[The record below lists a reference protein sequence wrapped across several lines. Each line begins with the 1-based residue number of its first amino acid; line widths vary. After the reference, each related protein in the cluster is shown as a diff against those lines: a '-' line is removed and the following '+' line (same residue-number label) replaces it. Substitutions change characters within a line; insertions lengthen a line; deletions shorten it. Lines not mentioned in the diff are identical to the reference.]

1 MPLQKLTFRPGVN
14 REGTDYANEGG
25 WYDCDKIRFRSGF
38 PEKIGGW
45 IRLSAFTYDGVA
57 RSLWNWINL
66 EGTNYLGVGTNL
78 KYYIEKGGF
87 YYDITPLRKT
97 VNPMANNP
105 FASAFSTLNGNIS
118 ATATSIT
125 LANASSFPN
134 SGGIIKIDSEQML
147 YNGVSSNTLTGVIR
161 GYNGTTAA
169 THNTGANVGCSTIT
183 VTDVSN
189 GVVQNDFVTFS
200 GATAF
205 AGFSTTDLDT
215 EQQVFRV
222 VNSSKYTFNVAG
234 VFSTSQASGGGA
246 AVVAEY
252 QINTGLDVYI
262 VGTGWGAGTWPT
274 PGVHTLTNPFATT
287 SGSGTVVVT
296 HTAHGLTNGEYVRY
310 SGGTAVGGLS
320 AALLDRSFVIT
331 YINANSY
338 SISMGNNGY
347 GTPILASSTASG
359 GGTVTAYYQ
368 SGTRGWGQASTTT
381 GVGQQL
387 RLWSNDNYG
396 QNLVIAPRNGEIY
409 YWLANTGV
417 SARAHLL
424 SDLATF
430 YGFSGQ
436 FVPNKTL
443 EISSSS
449 IQRFVI
455 AFGANPYDPYD
466 PDTEFDPM
474 LVRWS
479 DQENPY
485 QWVPD
490 ITNQAGEF
498 RLSHGSTIVTSINTR
513 QEILVWTDSALY
525 SMQYLGPPYVYKFE
539 ILMDNISII
548 SPNSAI
554 TINNITYWMGD
565 GKFYQYSGRVETLPC
580 SLRQYVF
587 NDINKDQAYQI
598 FAGGNEGYNEVWW
611 FYCSTG
617 SNVVDKYVIYNY
629 LDKVWY
635 FGTMGRTA
643 WLDSGIRQY
652 PMAADYNERILYHE
666 SNVDDVS
673 GLTPAPIDAYI
684 QSSDF
689 DIGDGHNFGFV
700 WRILPDINFN
710 GSTVNQPYVTMTI
723 KPRQNS
729 GAPYSPAANPV
740 VQSNDNYGI
749 SRSYDI
755 QLFDGQV
762 YTRLRGRQMA
772 FRIESTELGVSWQL
786 GTPRIDIRNDGRR

>member
-45 IRLSAFTYDGVA
+45 IRLSSFTYDGVA
-57 RSLWNWINL
+57 RSLWNWIDL
-66 EGTNYLGVGTNL
+66 DGTNYLGVGTNL

-87 YYDITPLRKT
+87 YYDVTPIRKT
-97 VNPMANNP
+97 VNPMAANP
-105 FASAFSTLNGNIS
+105 FASAFSTLNGGIS
-118 ATATSIT
+118 ATATTIT
-125 LANASSFPN
+125 LADASSFPN
-134 SGGIIKIDSEQML
+134 SGGVIKIDSEQMV
-147 YNGVSSNTLTGVIR
+147 YNGVSSNTLTGVER

-169 THNTGANVGCSTIT
+169 THLTGANVGCSTIT
-183 VTDVSN
+183 VTDTSN

-205 AGFSTTDLDT
+205 AGFATTDLNA
-215 EQQVFRV
+215 EQQVYRV

-234 VFSTSQASGGGA
+234 VFSTSQASGGGS
-246 AVVAEY
+246 VIVAEY
-252 QINTGLDVYI
+252 QINTGLDVYVI
-262 VGTGWGAGTWPT
+262 GTGWGAGTWPV
-274 PGVHTLTNPFATT
+274 PAVFTLTNPFTTT
-287 SGSGTVVVT
+287 SGNGTVVVA
-296 HTAHGLTNGEYVRY
+296 HTAHGLTNGQYVRFA
-310 SGGTAVGGLS
+310 GATAVGGLS
-320 AALLDRSFVIT
+320 ASLLNRSFAIT

-338 SISMGNNGY
+338 SIAMGNNGY
-347 GTPILASSTASG
+347 GTAITASSSATG

-368 SGTRGWGQASTTT
+368 TGTRGWGQASTTT

-387 RLWSNDNYG
+387 RLWSNDNFG
-396 QNLVIAPRNGEIY
+396 QNLVLAPRNGEVY
-409 YWLANTGV
+409 YWLDNTGV
-417 SARAHLL
+417 SARAELL
-424 SDLATF
+424 SVLSTAA
-430 YGFSGQ
+430 GFSGQ
-436 FVPNKTL
+436 FVPNQTL
-443 EISSSS
+443 EVSASS

-455 AFGANPYDPYD
+455 CFGANPYDPTE
-466 PDTEFDPM
+466 PDTPFDPM

-490 ITNQAGEF
+490 VTNQAGEF
-498 RLSHGSTIVTSINTR
+498 RLSNGSTIVTSINTR
-513 QEILVWTDSALY
+513 QEILIWTDSALY
-525 SMQYLGPPYVYKFE
+525 TMQYLGPPYVYKFD

-554 TINNITYWMGD
+554 TINNVTYWMGD

-580 SLRQYVF
+580 SLRQYIF
-587 NDINKDQAYQI
+587 NDINKDQSYQI

-611 FYCSTG
+611 FYCSTN

-635 FGTMGRTA
+635 YGTMSRTA
-643 WLDSGIRQY
+643 WLDSGIRQF
-652 PMAADYNERILYHE
+652 PMAADYNERVLYHE
-666 SNVDDVS
+666 SNVDDVA
-673 GLTPAPIDAYI
+673 GLTPVPINAFI

-710 GSTVNQPYVTMTI
+710 GSNVNQPYVTMTI

-729 GAPYSPAANPV
+729 GAPYGLAANPQ
-740 VQSNDNYGI
+740 VQSDDNYGT
-749 SRSYDI
+749 SRAYNI
-755 QLFDGQV
+755 QEFDGQV